1 MSIQWF
7 PGHMHKARK
16 EIATSLKRCDIVI
29 EVVDSRLPWSSSN
42 PILAQLRRERQRPCL
57 KVLTKTDL
65 GDPAVTQQWLNWLKQ
80 QPNTAAVALNL
91 TKPTEAKK
99 LLPVARSLAP
109 HRNSLEKPLRIMV
122 AGIPNV
128 GKSTLI
134 NALAGRKIAKTG
146 DEPAITKTQQ
156 WVEIGNGVEL
166 LDTPGILWPKIEH
179 PMSGFHLAAGHAI
192 GKNAMDEISVALYII
207 DRLKERYPELL
218 QTRYKLDSLDAPA
231 DILLEQIAQKRGFR
245 TSGGFIDETKAAEVL
260 LFELRRATIGR
271 ISFETPADIPAL
283 EGLDSNTEL
292 ADTDTDTDTPDSETE
307 DGNQ

>member
-1 MSIQWF
+1 MTIQWF

-16 EIATSLKRCDIVI
+16 EIAASLKRCDLVI
-29 EVVDSRLPWSSSN
+29 EVVDARLPWSSSN
-42 PILAQLRRERQRPCL
+42 PLLTELRRERQRPCL
-57 KVLTKTDL
+57 KVLTKIDL
-65 GDPAVTQQWLNWLKQ
+65 GDPQVTQQWLNWLKQ
-80 QPNTAAVALNL
+80 QPHTAAIALNL
-91 TKPTEAKK
+91 TRPQEAKK

-134 NALAGRKIAKTG
+134 NALAGRRIAKTG

-156 WVEIGNGVEL
+156 WVDIGNGVEL

-179 PMSGFHLAAGHAI
+179 PMSGYHLAAGHAI
-192 GKNAMDEISVALYII
+192 GKNAMDETGVALYMLE
-207 DRLKERYPELL
+207 RLQQRYPDALR
-218 QTRYKLDSLDAPA
+218 TRYKLDSLDATA
-231 DILLEQIAQKRGFR
+231 DELLRQIAIRRGFR
-245 TSGGFIDETKAAEVL
+245 SGGGQIDEMKAAETF

-271 ISFETPADIPAL
+271 ISFETPADIAAL
-283 EGLDSNTEL
+283 ES
-292 ADTDTDTDTPDSETE
+292 ADTSPDLNADPTESETC

>member
-1 MSIQWF
+1 
-7 PGHMHKARK
+7 MHKARK
-16 EIATSLKRCDIVI
+16 EIATSLKRCDLVI
-29 EVVDSRLPWSSSN
+29 EVVDARLPWSSSN
-42 PILAQLRRERQRPCL
+42 PLLTQLRRERQRPCL
-57 KVLTKTDL
+57 KVLTKIDL
-65 GDPAVTQQWLNWLKQ
+65 GDPQITQQWLNWLRQ
-80 QPNTAAVALNL
+80 QPQTAAIALNL
-91 TKPTEAKK
+91 TRPQEAKK

-179 PMSGFHLAAGHAI
+179 PMSGYHLAAGHAI
-192 GKNAMDEISVALYII
+192 GKNAMDEIGVALYMLE
-207 DRLKERYPELL
+207 RLQQRYPDALRA
-218 QTRYKLDSLDAPA
+218 RYKLDSLEHPA
-231 DILLEQIAQKRGFR
+231 DELLQQIAQRRGFR
-245 TSGGFIDETKAAEVL
+245 SSGGQIDETKAAEVF

-271 ISFETPADIPAL
+271 ISFETPADIAAL
-283 EGLDSNTEL
+283 ES
-292 ADTDTDTDTPDSETE
+292 ADTSPELEADTMDTTDSSESE
-307 DGNQ
+307 NHDGN

>member
-16 EIATSLKRCDIVI
+16 EIAASLKRCDIVI

-42 PILAQLRRERQRPCL
+42 PLLAQLRRERQRPCL

-65 GDPAVTQQWLNWLKQ
+65 GDPMVTQQWLNWLKQ
-80 QPNTAAVALNL
+80 QPQMAAVALNL
-91 TKPTEAKK
+91 TKPQEAKK
-99 LLPVARSLAP
+99 LLPVARKLAP

-156 WVEIGNGVEL
+156 WVEIGDGVEL

-179 PMSGFHLAAGHAI
+179 PMSGYHLAAGHAI
-192 GKNAMDEISVALYII
+192 GKNAMDEMSVALYIL
-207 DRLKERYPELL
+207 DRLKERYPAEL
-218 QTRYKLDSLDAPA
+218 QARYKLDTLDAPA
-231 DILLEQIAQKRGFR
+231 DELLERIAHKRGFR
-245 TSGGFIDETKAAEVL
+245 ASGGGYDETKAAEIV

-271 ISFETPADIPAL
+271 ISFETPADIPTL
-283 EGLDSNTEL
+283 ESVAGEEP
-292 ADTDTDTDTPDSETE
+292 DTLNDDSETD

>member
-29 EVVDSRLPWSSSN
+29 EVVDARLPWSSSN
-42 PILAQLRRERQRPCL
+42 PLLAELRRERQRPCL
-57 KVLTKTDL
+57 KVLTKIDL
-65 GDPAVTQQWLNWLKQ
+65 GDPTVTAQWLEWLRH
-80 QPNTAAVALNL
+80 QPQMAAIALNL
-91 TKPTEAKK
+91 TRPQEARK

-156 WVEIGNGVEL
+156 WVDIGNGVEL

-192 GKNAMDEISVALYII
+192 GKNAMDEAGVALYML
-207 DRLKERYPELL
+207 DRLKERYPALL
-218 QTRYKLDSLDAPA
+218 QTRYKLDTLDAPA
-231 DILLEQIAQKRGFR
+231 DVLLERIARKRGFLG
-245 TSGGFIDETKAAEVL
+245 SGGSVDEMKAAEAI

-271 ISFETPADIPAL
+271 ISFETPADIAEL
-283 EGLDSNTEL
+283 ERVDTSPDLTDDTTDST
-292 ADTDTDTDTPDSETE
+292 DSET
-307 DGNQ
+307 DHGDF